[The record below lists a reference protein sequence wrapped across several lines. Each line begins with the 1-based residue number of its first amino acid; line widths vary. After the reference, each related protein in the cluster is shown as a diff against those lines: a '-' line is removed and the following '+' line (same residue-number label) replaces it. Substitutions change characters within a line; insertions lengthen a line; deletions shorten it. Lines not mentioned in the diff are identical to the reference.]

1 MLSFYPHFRAKSR
14 TVCKFL
20 STERKSNAKEA
31 QIPERESGR
40 APEELPGR
48 ACQTAGLRP
57 YLAYS
62 NSSSY
67 MLTVSPS

>member
-1 MLSFYPHFRAKSR
+1 MQKKRKFR
-14 TVCKFL
+14 
-20 STERKSNAKEA
+20 
-31 QIPERESGR
+31 RENGR